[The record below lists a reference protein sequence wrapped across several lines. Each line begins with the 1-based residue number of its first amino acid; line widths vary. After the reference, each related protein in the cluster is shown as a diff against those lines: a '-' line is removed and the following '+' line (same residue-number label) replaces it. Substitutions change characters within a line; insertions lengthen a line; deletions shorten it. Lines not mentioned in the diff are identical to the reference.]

1 MQRQAAIDAVG
12 ALKVPLLAAVE
23 AAGKSKETSVG
34 KSEVGA
40 PEGSEQRNSTSP
52 SDTSTRSSEQRT
64 TRSKVK
70 KGSPTRKSKRK
81 S

>member
-23 AAGKSKETSVG
+23 AVGKSKEVSVG

-40 PEGSEQRNSTSP
+40 AEGSEQRNSMSP

-64 TRSKVK
+64 TRSRAK
-70 KGSPTRKSKRK
+70 KGSKRK
-81 S
+81 